1 MWFSSHVLI
10 FSQLEAEDSEA
21 FWESG
26 EYFNFFTNCCGQEIM
41 VSKETNHSLASNVHL
56 NSDRTM
62 TVRSVLL
69 KRDPASSSEAERRQH
84 RRRHKTQQVRFKD
97 LADGPEEVG
106 GEKTP
111 EVSAEGPEG
120 SGQQASIASSQGLAR
135 NWQQARPCSLTL
147 PNPRKVCMSTAIQ
160 TSPSLQKQFPAFRF
174 RSKSISD
181 FGEVVEQDG
190 VTFSDASPKTSG
202 GEGEPQAAGTHEEE
216 EEEEEVEEV
225 EAATALNGRVAETA
239 RAPLS
244 NCVEP
249 SPTLP
254 RSQNSQQN
262 DWASEEVHTQ
272 NPNGSTVCHRAMD
285 KATLCKAITDSL
297 AEQDHKQLITGKHCV
312 AKGDVPDHL
321 RSPSIK
327 PCKLNSK
334 ASPPPSKEIHL
345 DRYSLKQGMCN
356 KLKAPKYNL
365 DSNLSEPRKTE
376 LPNMHQPLLKEQ
388 LGKDQLGVYPK
399 SCLKTPASMLN
410 PRQPSISYR
419 TDQLELCTSTLNPS
433 ESTQVQSEPS
443 QPPSKTSVQSG
454 EHAIQYSQ
462 SGPSLHSDD
471 RLELVPSGK
480 NPQDNLKEPANA
492 AGNQRFKSGRTTQY
506 EITSLQS
513 RLQTMEDVLQ
523 TSQQTIKVLLDVIQD
538 LEKKEAV
545 RDGQSYHTGQDIA
558 NCGTC
563 RDCAC
568 IIYSV
573 EHDFRQQEGRFHRVL
588 SSMETDTGQSSEQP
602 GTPNK
607 QEESP
612 VPRQPARTE
621 PKKSKRKC
629 FWFL

>member
-1 MWFSSHVLI
+1 
-10 FSQLEAEDSEA
+10 
-21 FWESG
+21 
-26 EYFNFFTNCCGQEIM
+26 M

-106 GEKTP
+106 EKKTP
-111 EVSAEGPEG
+111 EASTEGPEG
-120 SGQQASIASSQGLAR
+120 NRQLASIESSQGSVR

-181 FGEVVEQDG
+181 FSQVDEQEG
-190 VTFSDASPKTSG
+190 LTFSHVSQKTSK
-202 GEGEPQAAGTHEEE
+202 GEGEPQVAGAREEVA
-216 EEEEEVEEV
+216 EEEVEEV
-225 EAATALNGRVAETA
+225 EEEELGEIEAATALNGREPEVART
-239 RAPLS
+239 PLS
-244 NCVEP
+244 NCVDP
-249 SPTLP
+249 SPALP
-254 RSQNSQQN
+254 CSQNSQQN
-262 DWASEEVHTQ
+262 EWASEEVHAQ
-272 NPNGSTVCHRAMD
+272 SPNGSTICHRVKD
-285 KATLCKAITDSL
+285 KATLCKAITDTL
-297 AEQDHKQLITGKHCV
+297 AERNHKTLIAGQHCA
-312 AKGDVPDHL
+312 AKGDVADHL

-327 PCKLNSK
+327 SCSLNSK
-334 ASPPPSKEIHL
+334 ASPPSSKESLL
-345 DRYSLKQGMCN
+345 DSVKQGVCN
-356 KLKAPKYNL
+356 KSKAPTCDL
-365 DSNLSEPRKTE
+365 DSNHSEPRKAE
-376 LPNMHQPLLKEQ
+376 LSNMNQPLLK
-388 LGKDQLGVYPK
+388 DQPCTYPK
-399 SCLKTPASMLN
+399 SCLKTPALN
-410 PRQPSISYR
+410 PKQPSISHR
-419 TDQLELCTSTLNPS
+419 TDQLEHCTSTLNPS
-433 ESTQVQSEPS
+433 EPTPVQGEPS
-443 QPPSKTSVQSG
+443 QPHTKTSVQSG
-454 EHAIQYSQ
+454 EHVIQYNQ
-462 SGPSLHSDD
+462 LGPSRLHPDD
-471 RLELVPSGK
+471 RLELVTSGK
-480 NPQDNLKEPANA
+480 NPQDNLKEPVIT
-492 AGNQRFKSGRTTQY
+492 AGNQRVKSGHTTQY

-545 RDGQSYHTGQDIA
+545 RDGQSYRTGQDIA

-588 SSMETDTGQSSEQP
+588 SSMETDAGQSSEQP

-612 VPRQPARTE
+612 IPRQPARTE

>member
-1 MWFSSHVLI
+1 MLI
-10 FSQLEAEDSEA
+10 FSQLEAKGSEA
-21 FWESG
+21 FWESV
-26 EYFNFFTNCCGQEIM
+26 EYFKFFPNCSGQEIM
-41 VSKETNHSLASNVHL
+41 VSKETNHSLASNVHV

-69 KRDPASSSEAERRQH
+69 KRDPASSSETERRQH

-97 LADGPEEVG
+97 LADGSEEVG

-111 EVSAEGPEG
+111 EASTEGPEG
-120 SGQQASIASSQGLAR
+120 NRQQASTASSQGSAR

-181 FGEVVEQDG
+181 FSEVDKQDG
-190 VTFSDASPKTSG
+190 ILFSHASPKSSKE
-202 GEGEPQAAGTHEEE
+202 EGEPQVASVHAQVVEEEE
-216 EEEEEVEEV
+216 EEEEEVGEI
-225 EAATALNGRVAETA
+225 EAATVLNGREPEMA
-239 RAPLS
+239 RAPLN
-244 NCVEP
+244 NCVDPNPDLP
-249 SPTLP
+249 S
-254 RSQNSQQN
+254 SKNSQQN
-262 DWASEEVHTQ
+262 ECASEEAHTQ
-272 NPNGSTVCHRAMD
+272 NPNGSSACHRVVD
-285 KATLCKAITDSL
+285 KATLCKAITDTL
-297 AEQDHKQLITGKHCV
+297 AEQDHKTLIAGQHCA
-312 AKGDVPDHL
+312 AKGDVADHL
-321 RSPSIK
+321 RSSSTNPCSI
-327 PCKLNSK
+327 NSK
-334 ASPPPSKEIHL
+334 TSPPSSKENLL
-345 DRYSLKQGMCN
+345 DRHSLKQGTCN
-356 KLKAPKYNL
+356 KSCDL
-365 DSNLSEPRKTE
+365 DSNHSEPRKTE
-376 LPNMHQPLLKEQ
+376 PPNMDQPLLK
-388 LGKDQLGVYPK
+388 DQPCIYPK
-399 SCLKTPASMLN
+399 SCLKTPASALN
-410 PRQPSISYR
+410 PQQPSLSLL

-433 ESTQVQSEPS
+433 ESTQVPSESP
-443 QPPSKTSVQSG
+443 QPHSKTSLQSG
-454 EHAIQYSQ
+454 EHANQL
-462 SGPSLHSDD
+462 GPSLSHPDD

-480 NPQDNLKEPANA
+480 NPQDNLKEPVNP
-492 AGNQRFKSGRTTQY
+492 AGNQRVKPGLTTQY

-545 RDGQSYHTGQDIA
+545 RDGRQSYHTGQDIA

-588 SSMETDTGQSSEQP
+588 SSMEADIGQSSQP
-602 GTPNK
+602 GTPSK

-612 VPRQPARTE
+612 IPRQPARTE